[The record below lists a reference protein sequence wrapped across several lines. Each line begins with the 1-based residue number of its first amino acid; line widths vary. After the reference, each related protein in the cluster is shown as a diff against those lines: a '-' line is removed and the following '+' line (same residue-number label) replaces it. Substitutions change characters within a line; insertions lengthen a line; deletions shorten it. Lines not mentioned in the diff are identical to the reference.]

1 MQSTKQRGEL
11 AQVRRAGGVRR
22 RVSHRARETG
32 PGPAPA
38 STLGTG
44 GRIRVT
50 QEEPD
55 TPKCDVCLKA
65 WHDPR
70 VWVPVWEHPGVV
82 PCLHKRGRLRWCQ
95 RPHRLLARQGRGSH
109 VAITRRRQ
117 HRRAFE
123 GAQSDA
129 GKQDPDPAIWPSQR
143 CASPVPQFMIKP
155 CQIWYRENGNCI
167 YKASFISCGK

>member
-1 MQSTKQRGEL
+1 MLGVSGAEYLTVPEKQGRDL
-11 AQVRRAGGVRR
+11 PLHRRY
-22 RVSHRARETG
+22 
-32 PGPAPA
+32 
-38 STLGTG
+38 GTG

-55 TPKCDVCLKA
+55 APKRDICLKA

-95 RPHRLLARQGRGSH
+95 RPHRLLARQGCGSH

-129 GKQDPDPAIWPSQR
+129 GKQDPDLAIWPSQR